1 MYLRRATYS
10 SKETVQYA
18 FHNTDFV
25 MSSSLD
31 MVFFFFYFGVLR
43 PADLY
48 RADQKDIQVM
58 VSVLSRVQ

>member
-31 MVFFFFYFGVLR
+31 VVFFFYFGVLR

>member
-31 MVFFFFYFGVLR
+31 VVFFIYFGVLR